1 MTPLLSCNEIT
12 VQFGTK
18 TVLDRLSFC
27 VEQGDYVSVIGKN
40 GSGKSTLIR
49 CLLRLCPLTAGSI
62 ETAGTFSRRDIGY
75 LPQQSGIQKD
85 FPATVEE
92 VVRSGCLGHHRFLP
106 FYTKEDRAEAEKNMH
121 RLGICQLRKRSY
133 RTLSGGQQQRVL
145 LARALCATKKL
156 LLLDEPVTGLDPAA
170 TSELYDIIRELN
182 EQDNIAVIM
191 VSHDM
196 ESGLKDAKHILYLD
210 EENQLF
216 AAKEEFGQSEIARQL
231 EAERNRHAHLRRS
244 TDECNGGCNE

>member
-1 MTPLLSCNEIT
+1 MTPLLSCNDIT
-12 VQFGTK
+12 VQFGTN
-18 TVLDRLSFC
+18 TVLDKLSFC
-27 VEQGDYVSVIGKN
+27 VEPGDYLSVIGKN

-49 CLLRLCPLTAGSI
+49 CLLRLCPLTSGSI
-62 ETAGTFSRRDIGY
+62 TTAEELTRRDIGY

-92 VVRSGCLGHHRFLP
+92 VVRSGCLGNHRFLP
-106 FYTKEDRAEAEKNMH
+106 FYTKEDKNEAEKNMH

-145 LARALCATKKL
+145 LARALCATKKI

-170 TSELYDIIRELN
+170 ASELYTIIRELN

-196 ESGLKDAKHILYLD
+196 DSGLNDAKHVLYMD
-210 EENQLF
+210 ENTQYF
-216 AAKEEFGQSEIARQL
+216 APAEEFRRSEIARQI
-231 EAERNRHAHLRRS
+231 EAERRKNAHLKRS
-244 TDECNGGCNE
+244 SDACNGGCNE